1 MKKVIVTTLFFAC
14 IASFAA
20 PALTL
25 KDAVELALKN
35 QSGILKAERDL
46 AGAKYGLTKEN
57 SAYFPNLSIGY
68 SQGVINADKGKAVG
82 NSSLTAGI
90 NIYDGGQRD
99 LNVKKSK
106 LGVDSSNSTLEKSK
120 QGVINTVT
128 GAYFELLSAKKLN
141 EVKKLNMKLLTGQLD
156 LIKARVEV
164 GDAAAVDTLPVE
176 VKVANARVG
185 LLSSNNSIK
194 KSAIQ
199 LQNAIGIPITTNFDI
214 EDFPP
219 QQITIDTL
227 DNYINIAKSNRPEIL
242 ISKAVVETAK
252 VNINIKKFNNQIIPT
267 VNGSW
272 DCTLVG
278 KEKSSYKITAGVTY
292 SIFDGGANKAD
303 INAAKTSLE
312 SAIIGQKQTDKDIQ
326 LQVQTAYIDVIDAIE
341 LIKYSDL
348 SVKSAQTSYDAQ
360 EEKYKL
366 GLGTTLD
373 LLNAQNDLVTAQSNA
388 VTANYDYY
396 INIGKLE
403 YATGKQGVLYGN

>member
-1 MKKVIVTTLFFAC
+1 
-14 IASFAA
+14 
-20 PALTL
+20 
-25 KDAVELALKN
+25 
-35 QSGILKAERDL
+35 
-46 AGAKYGLTKEN
+46 
-57 SAYFPNLSIGY
+57 
-68 SQGVINADKGKAVG
+68 
-82 NSSLTAGI
+82 
-90 NIYDGGQRD
+90 
-99 LNVKKSK
+99 
-106 LGVDSSNSTLEKSK
+106 
-120 QGVINTVT
+120 
-128 GAYFELLSAKKLN
+128 
-141 EVKKLNMKLLTGQLD
+141 
-156 LIKARVEV
+156 
-164 GDAAAVDTLPVE
+164 
-176 VKVANARVG
+176 VANARVG